1 MGCAVVASLACRM
14 PRCLLPHDKEEVPPG
29 FRPVTTILTHCPVLQ
44 QRRGGGEGEWG
55 SGVGG

>member
-1 MGCAVVASLACRM
+1 MGCAVVASPACRA